1 MVLVAAELV
10 GSFAGL
16 GHILIIATR
25 DLNPGM
31 IFVAMVSVAMLG
43 VFFTAILSLI
53 ERRVTPW
60 RR

>member
-1 MVLVAAELV
+1 
-10 GSFAGL
+10 
-16 GHILIIATR
+16 LIIATR

-53 ERRVTPW
+53 EWQVTPW